1 MIDGKIEIREDDKR
15 KRGDFL
21 ETIVRD
27 TTRVGHPP
35 AASIF
40 ECGDLIVVVPEN
52 PEFPVMQR
60 TSLGDAIGYVERIIP
75 DEEKRH
81 FA

>member
-1 MIDGKIEIREDDKR
+1 MSKIKIKESEKR
-15 KRGDFL
+15 RRGDFW

-40 ECGDLIVVVPEN
+40 ERGSTIFVVPEN

-60 TSLGDAIGYVERIIP
+60 MSLSDAIGYVEQIIP
-75 DEEKRH
+75 DEEKRQ
-81 FA
+81 FG